1 MFTAGHAS
9 TARKPLGEQTF
20 CSNPSSHHDKATW
33 RPAGTITTAMST
45 HSGCSPPENA
55 ALFRLAGERDPY
67 RQAPLGVIT
76 QGAWA
81 DLLLIDGNPLED
93 LNLLTDPAK
102 QLSVIVKNGQ
112 TVKNIL

>member
-1 MFTAGHAS
+1 
-9 TARKPLGEQTF
+9 
-20 CSNPSSHHDKATW
+20 
-33 RPAGTITTAMST
+33 MST